1 METLDEFECLLA
13 DGFEEALIGRTSGFN
28 VVAVYDYELCVHIL
42 TEQDM
47 TAEEAIEF
55 MEPDDIAFAK
65 ISQKSLVTGTTMP
78 SGLKIPTRGNLWRIV
93 NNYAIMDYGY

>member
-1 METLDEFECLLA
+1 MTKNELMETLDEFECLLA
-13 DGFEEALIGRTSGFN
+13 EGFEDALIGRTSGFN

-55 MEPDDIAFAK
+55 MEFNVVGAYVGEKTPLF
-65 ISQKSLVTGTTMP
+65 V
-78 SGLKIPTRGNLWRIV
+78 NLS
-93 NNYAIMDYGY
+93 YAD